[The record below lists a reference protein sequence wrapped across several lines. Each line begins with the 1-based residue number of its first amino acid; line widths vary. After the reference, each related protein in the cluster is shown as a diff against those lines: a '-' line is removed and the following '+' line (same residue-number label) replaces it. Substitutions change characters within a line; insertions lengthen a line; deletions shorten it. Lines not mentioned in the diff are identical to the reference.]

1 MILRDADYRVLETA
15 DAATIKQYIDR
26 GFSVNTPIIVG
37 RTGGKPVRHTLLHIA
52 AQRGRLENVKFLL
65 SYGANPDARDPDQG
79 ATPLH
84 LCAEGNYGKIAETLA
99 KAGADVNAKDSAGRT
114 PLHTAAYWGAAEV
127 ARCLLSHGAD
137 ANARNDVRE
146 TPLHAATAGNPGA
159 VAVVQVLLE
168 AGADRSASDRQ
179 GKTAAQRALEQADAF
194 PVCREIAR
202 LLGAKPGFFQRL
214 FRRKG

>member
-1 MILRDADYRVLETA
+1 MILSDADYRVLQAA
-15 DAATIKQYIDR
+15 DPTTIKQYIDR
-26 GFSVNTPIIVG
+26 GFGVNTLIVVG
-37 RTGGKPVRHTLLHIA
+37 RAGGRPVRHTLLHIA

-84 LCAEGNYGKIAETLA
+84 LCAEGNHRDIAETLV
-99 KAGADVNAKDSAGRT
+99 KAGADVNAKDATGCT
-114 PLHTAAYWGAAEV
+114 PLHAAAYWGAAEV
-127 ARCLLSHGAD
+127 ARILLASGAEV
-137 ANARNDVRE
+137 NARNDNRE

-168 AGADRSASDRQ
+168 AGADRSPTDRQ

-202 LLGAKPGFFQRL
+202 VLGAKPSFFQRL